1 MRWTLKD
8 EKVRSTGFMT
18 IRLTWMELGH
28 VEGKGKKDVVGDK
41 GVKEIRAKFCKALN
55 IRQNSFKFNVLKVS
69 KKGSECQI
77 PCWKR

>member
-77 PCWKR
+77 PR